1 MRDVAATRRPDRGVG
16 YPLDEFE
23 RQHPPRDSEPG
34 YVEESENVTPQS
46 HAQHL
51 KPRFCFSNEITS
63 GRKIPKNRVLNC

>member
-51 KPRFCFSNEITS
+51 KPRFCFNNQITS
-63 GRKIPKNRVLNC
+63 GRKVSKNRVLNC